1 MRYIELRSTNPH
13 YNMAFEAWA
22 IKNLP
27 QGETYFYLWRNA
39 PAVIVGENQNVYAEV
54 NLDFL
59 KSNGITLARR
69 TTGGGAVYHD
79 LNNLNY
85 SFIGEDVSVE
95 PIVQALRSLGVQA
108 EITGRNDIFVDGRKV
123 SGYAKRLENGR
134 SLVHG
139 TLMFDVD
146 LSVLQR
152 ALDTPFSKMNVK
164 GVKSVKSKV
173 ANLKDYLPQCSNV
186 EQFKNAL
193 LNYFGTTLEKYYLRE
208 SQKVEIQSICDIK
221 FSATE
226 WNYGKRPDALITRK
240 ETFSCGTI
248 EVRFLLDAGVIS
260 QLAFA
265 GDFLGGK
272 SAVELAEKLKGLPYE
287 REAISN
293 ELKQSR
299 VEDYFDGV
307 SADQLTSLII
317 SDTLG

>member
-1 MRYIELRSTNPH
+1 
-13 YNMAFEAWA
+13 MAFEAWCL
-22 IKNLP
+22 KYLP
-27 QGETYFYLWRNA
+27 EGQSYFYLWRNS

-59 KSNGITLARR
+59 KSNGVKLARR

-95 PIVQALRSLGVQA
+95 PIVLALRSLGVQA
-108 EITGRNDIFVDGRKV
+108 EVTGRNDIFVDGRKV

-152 ALDTPFSKMNVK
+152 ALDTPFSKMNMK

-186 EQFKNAL
+186 EQFKEAL
-193 LNYFGTTLEKYYLRE
+193 LNYFGASLEEYCLSM
-208 SQKVEIQSICDIK
+208 SQKEEIQSLCDTK
-221 FSATE
+221 FSTAE
-226 WNYGKRPDALITRK
+226 WNYGKCPDALITK
-240 ETFSCGTI
+240 KASFPCGTI
-248 EVRFLLDAGVIS
+248 EGQILLDAEKIS
-260 QLAFA
+260 QVAFV
-265 GDFLGGK
+265 GDFIGGK
-272 SAVELAEKLKGLPYE
+272 SASELAEKLKDLPYE
-287 REAISN
+287 REAISKV
-293 ELKQSR
+293 LKQAR
-299 VEDYFDGV
+299 VEDYFDAV